1 MQTYRLFRNLTL
13 GVALAAGANLAL
25 AQSEI
30 TFYSTQARP
39 LEEAQKM
46 RDEVL
51 ADFAGQVQF
60 SPQEPG
66 PFFTRIEAEQKAGQV
81 TLGLLGA
88 LHGDF
93 PPVESALDPVD
104 DVLKNIAGRNIS
116 ETFIQLG
123 KLGTDQQLYVPWMQ
137 ATYIMAANKDA
148 LQYLPDGADVNALT
162 YEQLG
167 QWAQTMKDAAGEPKL
182 GFPAGPKGLMHRF
195 LQGYLYPSFTNSVVS
210 DFRGEKA
217 QAMWET
223 FKGIWQN
230 VNPRSTA
237 YNFMQEPLLAGE
249 VWVAFDH
256 TARLKDAFDQQPE
269 QFVAF
274 PAPSGPEGLG
284 FMPVVAG
291 LAIPKGTADRD
302 ASIQLIDYLTQPET
316 QIKTLRAIG
325 FYPVVDVELPEDLPP
340 NVRIAGPA
348 VSAQASAANA
358 NPSLLPVGLGDQSG
372 LFNKVYQDAFQQIVL
387 RNADVKQILDR
398 QAGAL
403 KRIIDKTGAPC
414 WAPDPVSDGP
424 CPVN

>member
-1 MQTYRLFRNLTL
+1 MISHHSFAKLAL
-13 GVALAAGANLAL
+13 GVALVTACGLAS
-25 AQSEI
+25 AEI
-30 TFYSTQARP
+30 VFYSTQARP

-51 ADFAGQVQF
+51 ADFEGEVQF

-66 PFFTRIEAEQKAGQV
+66 PFYTRIEAEQEANEV
-81 TLGLLGA
+81 TLGVLGA

-93 PPVESALDPVD
+93 PPIQEALDPVD
-104 DVLKNIAGRNIS
+104 DIMATIADRNIS
-116 ETFIQLG
+116 ETFVELG
-123 KLGTDQQLYVPWMQ
+123 KLGSGEQRYIPWMQ

-148 LQYLPDGADVNALT
+148 LQYLPEGADVNALT
-162 YEQLG
+162 YDQLA
-167 QWAQTMKDAAGEPKL
+167 QWAKNMHEAAGEPKL

-195 LQGYLYPSFTNSVVS
+195 LQGYLYPSFTNSVVT
-210 DFRGEKA
+210 DLRGEKA
-217 QAMWET
+217 QAMWST
-223 FKGIWQN
+223 FKELWAD

-237 YNFMQEPLLAGE
+237 YNFMQEPLLSGE

-256 TARLKDAFDQQPE
+256 TSRLKDAFDQKPD

-291 LAIPKGTADRD
+291 LAIPKGAPEREQS
-302 ASIQLIDYLTQPET
+302 AQLIEYLTRPET
-316 QIKTLRAIG
+316 QVKTLRATG
-325 FYPVVDVELPEDLPP
+325 FFPVVAVELPDDLPP
-340 NVRIAGPA
+340 NVSISGAA
-348 VSAQASAANA
+348 VEAQANAENA

-387 RNADVKQILDR
+387 RNADIAKILDR
-398 QAGAL
+398 QAKTL
-403 KRIIDKTGAPC
+403 QRIMEKTGAPC
-414 WAPDPVSDGP
+414 WAPDEPSDGP